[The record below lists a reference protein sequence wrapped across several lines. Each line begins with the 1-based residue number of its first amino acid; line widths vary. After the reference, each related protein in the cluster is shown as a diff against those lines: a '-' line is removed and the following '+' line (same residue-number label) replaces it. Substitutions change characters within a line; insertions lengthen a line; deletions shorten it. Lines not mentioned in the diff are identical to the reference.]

1 MKCSAV
7 FFDRDG
13 TVIFDRH
20 YLHEPAG
27 VELIPGTG
35 EALRSLA
42 LAGVD
47 AFLVSNQSGIGRG
60 YFTEADLAACQARLQ
75 ELLRGF
81 GAGFKDSRFCPHAPE
96 EACRCRKPAIG
107 MWEDLRDAWGLDA
120 SACAMVGDKPEDLM
134 FGSNAGMAAA
144 VLVLT
149 GKGLQSAEKLGLD
162 PGAVGDGL
170 LPFRPADLPGV
181 GSACRFYAAKD
192 AAHAVAGLLAASGMD
207 GK

>member
-13 TVIFDRH
+13 TVLFDRH
-20 YLHEPAG
+20 YLHDPAG

-81 GAGFKDSRFCPHAPE
+81 GAGYGALRRVAGADRDRAGGASGD
-96 EACRCRKPAIG
+96 CRKEVAVHRLLQADQAG
-107 MWEDLRDAWGLDA
+107 T
-120 SACAMVGDKPEDLM
+120 LM
-134 FGSNAGMAAA
+134 DPKN
-144 VLVLT
+144 VR
-149 GKGLQSAEKLGLD
+149 GKS
-162 PGAVGDGL
+162 
-170 LPFRPADLPGV
+170 
-181 GSACRFYAAKD
+181 
-192 AAHAVAGLLAASGMD
+192 
-207 GK
+207 